1 VEICF
6 LIFLIIFEFFLEN
19 GVCLVRLDINRGG
32 KKMNKKSFL
41 VFVFIALFTVS
52 LLSAPAQA
60 GSAQRYRWEGVAIG
74 IGAAILGSAFLHHN
88 RQDAYYGRHRHG
100 SEYGSYH
107 PRQRYR
113 SGHWEVRKEWVPPT
127 YRRVRNPGHYN
138 QYDEWVPGGWI
149 VIVDRPG
156 YWTKTR
162 VWVAHR

>member
-1 VEICF
+1 
-6 LIFLIIFEFFLEN
+6 
-19 GVCLVRLDINRGG
+19 
-32 KKMNKKSFL
+32 MNKKSFL

-74 IGAAILGSAFLHHN
+74 IGAAILGSVLLHHN

-113 SGHWEVRKEWVPPT
+113 SGHWDVRKEWVPPT